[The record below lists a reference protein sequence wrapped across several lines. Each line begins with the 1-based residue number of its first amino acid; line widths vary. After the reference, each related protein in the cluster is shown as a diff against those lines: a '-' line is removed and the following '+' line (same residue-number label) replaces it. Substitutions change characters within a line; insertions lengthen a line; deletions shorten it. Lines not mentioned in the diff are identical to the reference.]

1 MTYTK
6 NKGSN
11 SILLTPKS
19 LSPWEVIFTT
29 KIASNVFLHE
39 YMHILWNKGIA
50 QLDSKSII
58 LKASCKNFQNAW

>member
-39 YMHILWNKGIA
+39 YMHIL
-50 QLDSKSII
+50 
-58 LKASCKNFQNAW
+58 